1 MKGIKIFNKN
11 SNGKPFT
18 AKEFLNEI
26 RISNERWWNNEEIE
40 SDWVF
45 RGHWNS
51 EWKLLPPAWRE
62 KNPKFIP
69 LLEKVNKL
77 SFKIGSHF
85 PPEDLQFSRR
95 MMAEF
100 QAIGDFS
107 LLADELGFEINPV
120 NDDLKDRYL
129 YLNNDYFIFNTANNM
144 QIAQHHGIP
153 TRLLDWT
160 KSSNI
165 AAYFATGREF
175 RTSEKPE
182 KLCVYALNKRELINF
197 RGNGFNL
204 SIDEGKT
211 TKSHYLRAQRG
222 LFTRMYGGV
231 KKFFNDNGRFPSIE
245 DMLELIPDNK
255 LEEPFILKFEL
266 QIDQADELLLML
278 DRENIS
284 QAHLMPNLD
293 KVAETVISRWNY

>member
-1 MKGIKIFNKN
+1 MKGIKIFSTNTK
-11 SNGKPFT
+11 GEPFS
-18 AKEFLNEI
+18 ALEFLNEI
-26 RISNERWWNNEEIE
+26 RSSNERWWNNEEIE

-51 EWKLLPPAWRE
+51 EWKLLPPAWRDD
-62 KNPKFIP
+62 NPKLNP
-69 LLEKVNKL
+69 LLNKIDKL
-77 SFKIGSHF
+77 SFRPGSKF
-85 PPEDLQFSRR
+85 PPEDLQFSKR
-95 MMAEF
+95 MMAEL

-107 LLADELGFEINPV
+107 MLAEELGFVIDPVYEIR
-120 NDDLKDRYL
+120 DKYL
-129 YLNNDYFIFNTANNM
+129 YLNNDYHLFNTTNNM
-144 QIAQHHGIP
+144 YIAQHHGIP

-160 KSSNI
+160 KSSNV

-182 KLCVYALNKRELINF
+182 KLCVYALNKKKLSKQRGGMTISIN
-197 RGNGFNL
+197 
-204 SIDEGKT
+204 EGIN

-222 LFTRMYGGV
+222 LFTRIYGGV
-231 KKFFNDNGRFPSIE
+231 KNFFIEHGRFPSIE
-245 DMLELIPDNK
+245 DIIQSIPDDNIEDP
-255 LEEPFILKFEL
+255 LILKFEL
-266 QIDQADELLLML
+266 RLDQADKLLLLL

>member
-1 MKGIKIFNKN
+1 MKGIKIFNTN
-11 SNGKPFT
+11 SKGEPFS
-18 AKEFLNEI
+18 AQEFLDEI
-26 RISNERWWNNEEIE
+26 RSSNERWWNSEEIE

-51 EWKLLPPAWRE
+51 EWPLLPPAWRE
-62 KNPKFIP
+62 KNPKLIP
-69 LLEKVNKL
+69 LLEKVDKL
-77 SFKIGSHF
+77 SFRPGSKF
-85 PPEDLQFSRR
+85 PPEELQFCKR
-95 MMAEF
+95 MMAEY

-107 LLADELGFEINPV
+107 MLADELGFDIDPV
-120 NDDLKDRYL
+120 YDLRDRYL
-129 YLNNDYFIFNTANNM
+129 YLNNDYFIFNTTNNM

-160 KSSNI
+160 KSSSI

-182 KLCVYALNKRELINF
+182 KLCVYAVNKRELIKF
-197 RGNGFNL
+197 RGGGFTL

-231 KKFFNDNGRFPSIE
+231 KKFFIDNGRFPSIE
-245 DMLELIPDNK
+245 DIFELIPDDN
-255 LEEPFILKFEL
+255 LEKPFILKFEL
-266 QIDQADELLLML
+266 QIDQADKLLLLL

>member
-1 MKGIKIFNKN
+1 MKGFKIFNKN
-11 SNGKPFT
+11 SQGKPFN
-18 AKEFLNEI
+18 AQEFLNEI
-26 RISNERWWNNEEIE
+26 RSSNERWWNNEEIE

-51 EWKLLPPAWRE
+51 EWKLSPPAWRE
-62 KNPKFIP
+62 NNPKFSP
-69 LLEKVNKL
+69 LLEKVKQL
-77 SFKIGSHF
+77 SFKPGSTF
-85 PPEDLQFSRR
+85 PPKDLEFSRR

-107 LLADELGFEINPV
+107 MLADELGFEIDPV
-120 NDDLKDRYL
+120 YDLKDRYQ
-129 YLNNDYFIFNTANNM
+129 YLSNDYFIYNTSNNM

-160 KSSNI
+160 KSSSI

-175 RTSEKPE
+175 RTSEQPE
-182 KLCVYALNKRELINF
+182 KLCVYALNKRKLIQF
-197 RGNGFNL
+197 RGGGINL

-211 TKSHYLRAQRG
+211 TKSHYLRAQKG
-222 LFTRMYGGV
+222 LFTRMNGGV
-231 KKFFNDNGRFPSIE
+231 KQFFIDNCRFPSIE
-245 DMLELIPDNK
+245 DIFELVPENK

-266 QIDQADELLLML
+266 QIDQADKLLLIL